1 MTQAVLAEVLEQQQ
15 QAKQQRNSLL
25 KGAERVIKCAIPDG
39 SIHGSIRAVK
49 VQQEGVSNLLRVPGT
64 GVSN

>member
-49 VQQEGVSNLLRVPGT
+49 VQQEGVSN
-64 GVSN
+64 